1 MAAVPMLADFAV
13 RLAFGLFVALTLT
26 SWRAVPVRFFRL
38 QTQVALGI
46 LVLGALA
53 QSRSSGSSVL
63 LWLLVAAA
71 AASYLATVAW
81 GLGLPPV
88 ATVLDVLAALL
99 AGAWIVRASQ
109 AADPSAWALMV
120 LTRGVSGI
128 LLGAT
133 LHSMLLGHHYLVAP
147 SMTIAPLT
155 RSLDLIAG
163 GPGGPLRAGRDRGM
177 GRPRRGGRDDVER
190 PAGGRDVPGDA
201 MGDGHRRRGGL
212 GLPGTPDGR
221 DPIDPVR
228 DGNPLHHH
236 DLRPV
241 RRARVVGDGGARVDR
256 LIVSRSAMSG
266 SAAFRR
272 RRLSRTAGSITID
285 ERRIRDLAC
294 GRVAGR
300 RFGGRTGPM
309 ELTFACPGCGL
320 VGRVA
325 ALETADRAVCRR
337 CGTGQPLHEE
347 AIAQSRL
354 EACPCCLTTDLYI
367 QKDFPQWL
375 GLLIVTT
382 QFAISTV
389 FWYYEM
395 VIATFAVLLGS
406 ALLDWACIPAC
417 PT

>member
-63 LWLLVAAA
+63 LWFLVAAA
-71 AASYLATVAW
+71 ATSYLATVAW

-109 AADPSAWALMV
+109 AADPNDWALMV

-155 RSLDLIAG
+155 RSLDLIAAA
-163 GPGGPLRAGRDRGM
+163 LAARCVLAGIGAWTAHTAAAGTTSSGQPVDATFLAIRWGM
-177 GRPRRGGRDDVER
+177 GIVGAAVSVYLARRTAAIRS
-190 PAGGRDVPGDA
+190 
-201 MGDGHRRRGGL
+201 
-212 GLPGTPDGR
+212 T
-221 DPIDPVR
+221 PVR
-228 DGNPLHHH
+228 NGNPLHHH

-241 RRARVVGDGGARVDR
+241 RRARVAHDGGAG
-256 LIVSRSAMSG
+256 RSANRLPRDVG
-266 SAAFRR
+266 PAAFRR

-285 ERRIRDLAC
+285 ERRIWDLAC

-300 RFGGRTGPM
+300 
-309 ELTFACPGCGL
+309 
-320 VGRVA
+320 
-325 ALETADRAVCRR
+325 
-337 CGTGQPLHEE
+337 
-347 AIAQSRL
+347 
-354 EACPCCLTTDLYI
+354 
-367 QKDFPQWL
+367 
-375 GLLIVTT
+375 
-382 QFAISTV
+382 
-389 FWYYEM
+389 
-395 VIATFAVLLGS
+395 
-406 ALLDWACIPAC
+406 
-417 PT
+417 